1 LHAEIEEGQY
11 IVAFLYSDAFERR
24 ELGVGTDL
32 TVDFLGVVNV
42 LYAIV
47 NADTNGPRDAPATFG
62 IERLAI
68 VLTDITAP
76 ATAAAVVATCEQ
88 NETSKD
94 HRAYGNRNWERLGY
108 RLHQRH
114 ELLSEIGF
122 RGKPGVVGG
131 CDLVR
136 V

>member
-1 LHAEIEEGQY
+1 
-11 IVAFLYSDAFERR
+11 R
-24 ELGVGTDL
+24 ELGVATSL
-32 TVDFLGVVNV
+32 TVDFLAVIDSLYAVVNA
-42 LYAIV
+42 Y
-47 NADTNGPRDAPATFG
+47 TNGLRNAPASFG

-68 VLTDITAP
+68 VLTDITGP
-76 ATAAAVVATCEQ
+76 ATAAAAVATCEQ
-88 NETSKD
+88 DKTSKD
-94 HRAYGNRNWERLGY
+94 HRANGKKLWERLRY
-108 RLHQRH
+108 RLHQLH